1 MSLKDQLNAASRT
14 KAETVNEQYKEDYK
28 RGIFDANGCIEDI
41 KNMLMGKV
49 KHGEYEE
56 LLNGAKYVKILYKG
70 SFIHRIQEGMG
81 LVLEKKEY
89 TERSMFSGGKTYT
102 IIKYRIE
109 SQGRYDGFV
118 KRIMEFSLEEDVSF
132 KIVCRYETINKK
144 YEFSPV
150 VGCRIDSLVFES
162 KIEFVIECS
171 VEY

>member
-1 MSLKDQLNAASRT
+1 MNLKDQLNAASRT
-14 KAETVNEQYKEDYK
+14 KAETVNEQYKKDYK
-28 RGIFDANGCIEDI
+28 VSYKSAEFIINGIKDT
-41 KNMLMGKV
+41 LMEKV
-49 KHGEYEE
+49 EHGEYEE
-56 LLNGAKYVKILYKG
+56 LANGKKHIQIEYKSVSIKYFMGLDFKIMKVISDDGRNEKCCAKYYI
-70 SFIHRIQEGMG
+70 S
-81 LVLEKKEY
+81 
-89 TERSMFSGGKTYT
+89 
-102 IIKYRIE
+102 
-109 SQGRYDGFV
+109 SQGSYDGFV

>member
-1 MSLKDQLNAASRT
+1 MNLKDQLNAASKT
-14 KAETVNEQYKEDYK
+14 KDETMGEQYKADYK
-28 RGIFDANGCIEDI
+28 RGIFEANGCIEDI
-41 KNMLMGKV
+41 KNMLMKKV

-56 LLNGAKYVKILYKG
+56 LLNGMKYIKILYKG

-81 LVLEKKEY
+81 LTLEKKEY

-102 IIKYRIE
+102 TIKYRIE
-109 SQGRYDGFV
+109 SQGKYDGFV

-132 KIVCRYETINKK
+132 KIVCRYETSNET

-150 VGCRIDSLVFES
+150 VGCRIDNLVFEN